1 MATWKELV
9 DISSAQ
15 TLTTKTLTSPVLNTG
30 VSGSAVLDE
39 DTMSSNSDTQL
50 ATQQSIKAYV
60 DAQVDTADALSEM
73 SDVTITGTPADNE
86 VLAYDSS
93 TSEFINQTAAE
104 AGLQKTISGAASTV
118 VESDLTASR
127 ALMSGT
133 GGKIEVSDVTKTE
146 LGYLDGVTSAIQTQL
161 DGKQASGSYAALAG
175 STSQNFSTND
185 LAVTGDLTVTG
196 TTISVDNENIKLEDS
211 IMTLNSGANSTS
223 TSLDGGFIV
232 ERGTDG
238 DTAGLVKVDGNNVGI
253 GWDESE
259 GYFRFST
266 SSSTTEFGFVAD
278 VGCATNS
285 TTDAPGNDDVGP
297 IGSVHV
303 NTSSDQVFIR
313 VD

>member
-1 MATWKELV
+1 
-9 DISSAQ
+9 
-15 TLTTKTLTSPVLNTG
+15 
-30 VSGSAVLDE
+30 
-39 DTMSSNSDTQL
+39 
-50 ATQQSIKAYV
+50 
-60 DAQVDTADALSEM
+60 M

-86 VLAYDSS
+86 VLAYDTS

-104 AGLQKTISGAASTV
+104 VGLQTALTGATSALT
-118 VESDLTASR
+118 ETDLTASR

-238 DTAGLVKVDGNNVGI
+238 DTAGLVKVDGHNVGI

-259 GYFRFST
+259 GYFRFSSGT
-266 SSSTTEFGFVAD
+266 STSAFGFVAD
-278 VGCATNS
+278 VGCATNGS
-285 TTDAPGNDDVGP
+285 ADAPVNDDVGP

>member
-9 DISSAQ
+9 DISSDQ
-15 TLTTKTLTSPVLNTG
+15 TLTNKTHTSPVLNTG
-30 VSGSAVLDE
+30 VSGTAIKDE
-39 DTMSSNSDTQL
+39 DNMASNSATHL

-86 VLAYDSS
+86 VLAYDTS

-104 AGLQKTISGAASTV
+104 AGIQKTISGAASTV

-175 STSQNFSTND
+175 SESQNFSTND
-185 LAVTGDLTVTG
+185 LAVTGNLTVTG
-196 TTISVDNENIKLEDS
+196 TTISVANENIKLEDS

-223 TSLDGGFIV
+223 ASLDGGFIV

-238 DTAGLVKVDGNNVGI
+238 DTAGLVRVDGNNVGI

-266 SSSTTEFGFVAD
+266 SDSTTEFTFVAD

-285 TTDAPGNDDVGP
+285 TADAPTNDDVGP

-303 NTSSDQVFIR
+303 NTDSDQVFIR

>member
-9 DISSAQ
+9 DISSDQ
-15 TLTTKTLTSPVLNTG
+15 TLTNKTHTSPVLNTG
-30 VSGSAVLDE
+30 VSGTAIKDE
-39 DTMSSNSDTQL
+39 DNMASNSDTHL

-86 VLAYDSS
+86 VLAYDTS

-104 AGLQKTISGAASTV
+104 AGIQKTISGAASTV

-175 STSQNFSTND
+175 SESQNFSTND
-185 LAVTGDLTVTG
+185 LAVTGNLTVTG
-196 TTISVDNENIKLEDS
+196 TTISVANENIKLEDS

-223 TSLDGGFIV
+223 ASLDGGFIV

-238 DTAGLVKVDGNNVGI
+238 DTAGLVRVDGNNVGI

-266 SSSTTEFGFVAD
+266 SDSTTEFTFVAD

-285 TTDAPGNDDVGP
+285 TADAPTNDDVGP

-303 NTSSDQVFIR
+303 NTDSDQVFIR

>member
-15 TLTTKTLTSPVLNTG
+15 TLTNKTHTSPVLNTG
-30 VSGSAVLDE
+30 VSGTAIKDE
-39 DTMSSNSDTQL
+39 DNMASNSDTHL

-86 VLAYDSS
+86 VLAYDTS

-104 AGLQKTISGAASTV
+104 AGIQKTISGAASTV

-175 STSQNFSTND
+175 SESQNFSTND
-185 LAVTGDLTVTG
+185 LAVTGNLTVTG
-196 TTISVDNENIKLEDS
+196 TTISVANENIKLEDS

-223 TSLDGGFIV
+223 ASLDGGFIV

-238 DTAGLVKVDGNNVGI
+238 DTAGLVRVDGNNVGI

-266 SSSTTEFGFVAD
+266 SDSTTEFTFVAD

-285 TTDAPGNDDVGP
+285 TADAPTNDDVGP

-303 NTSSDQVFIR
+303 NTDSDQVFIR

>member
-1 MATWKELV
+1 MATWRELV
-9 DISSAQ
+9 DISSSQ
-15 TLTTKTLTSPVLNTG
+15 TLTNKTHTSPVLDTG
-30 VSGSAVLDE
+30 VSGTAIKDE
-39 DTMSSNSDTQL
+39 DNMASNSATHL

-104 AGLQKTISGAASTV
+104 VGLQKALTGATSALT
-118 VESDLTASR
+118 ETDLTASR
-127 ALMSGT
+127 ALISGT
-133 GGKIEVSDVTKTE
+133 GGKVEVSDVTKTE

-196 TTISVDNENIKLEDS
+196 TTISTATENIKIEDS
-211 IMTLNSGANSTS
+211 VMTVNSGVASGSTS
-223 TSLDGGFIV
+223 ADGGFIV

-253 GWDESE
+253 GWDESA
-259 GYFRFST
+259 GYFRFSSGAST
-266 SSSTTEFGFVAD
+266 SAFGFVAD
-278 VGCATNS
+278 VGCATNGTS
-285 TTDAPGNDDVGP
+285 DAPVNDDVGP

-303 NTSSDQVFIR
+303 NTDSDQVFIR